1 MINQTHQKIYESLN
15 IISSQIAKHIIN
27 QNNKNDKNDKEELI
41 NTDKLGFDKNY
52 KPNEKTDS
60 KKKEKTNSIDDN
72 SNKSADK
79 YIKNIRLY
87 SPRKHHHHRPS
98 RRAKSTFTVKLTNKM
113 SRDHQKFKSIKHI
126 RFNSDLFDKNQ
137 FEVETLPI
145 IEVKNDANI
154 SNFNDNFQRKTS
166 ATFNLTQ
173 TKPANEN
180 INNVNE
186 KSELKKDGNLENY
199 TSNNIG
205 KNNQLMFDY
214 YLNSKNK
221 KKKNNFFEKQLI
233 RQKIKEKNIQK
244 KRIMLEKK
252 KLSQLCNP
260 KLDTNSLKIIKKK
273 NYIPLPKRAIDIEN
287 YKNYK
292 IFINERNQ
300 NNSELT
306 INNSNNNAK
315 KNIKEIADFFCA
327 QMNWKEKVIKK
338 VEDKKQML
346 LSKSKQEYSEII
358 NYKFQVNPHSEIL
371 LSKNNI
377 KNDEKYNNY
386 FSLFKNYSRNN
397 SNNKKYDSY
406 TRLYKEHEIR
416 AKNLK
421 KLTRKLTP
429 NFQPVVNK
437 NSPLIKKDYFFNQIP
452 SILNKDYNQ
461 NKEMNQ
467 KNSND
472 NINKK
477 ILNNSNIKQKSC
489 IQIFPKS
496 RNYKVIFNKKKFKSS
511 LKNMSS
517 TSVSSNNY
525 FIKRDSNN
533 KNMNDTLNSNT
544 KFLEI
549 KPNLTNNIVE
559 KKMIFHKNQN
569 LQRNSFLNESN
580 NLPTIKRKRTKR
592 VSYLVN
598 DSFIQKSNKEILK
611 IDQSKPIKGV
621 LKKKRSDYLDD
632 NQEINQDE
640 NINKSNSKNSS
651 YIDNESGFGVQLLKR
666 KRTIQKSSRVIDK
679 KNNDNNISITKKN
692 NMKKSIINNSR
703 IICFNGDESSD
714 SKDDSSNLSSN
725 NSLTE
730 NSELNVKK
738 DHSIKKKLESEDN
751 SNLQLDEN
759 SKQKVLEIEDSSDAA
774 IEENE
779 EEIKKN
785 WIDKLNIIG
794 KNDKINKV
802 KQKNNLDKLYMLNLR
817 NNSSNGN
824 PFTFTANEGIFLKF
838 FSKKK

>member
-1 MINQTHQKIYESLN
+1 
-15 IISSQIAKHIIN
+15 
-27 QNNKNDKNDKEELI
+27 
-41 NTDKLGFDKNY
+41 
-52 KPNEKTDS
+52 
-60 KKKEKTNSIDDN
+60 
-72 SNKSADK
+72 
-79 YIKNIRLY
+79 
-87 SPRKHHHHRPS
+87 
-98 RRAKSTFTVKLTNKM
+98 
-113 SRDHQKFKSIKHI
+113 
-126 RFNSDLFDKNQ
+126 
-137 FEVETLPI
+137 
-145 IEVKNDANI
+145 
-154 SNFNDNFQRKTS
+154 
-166 ATFNLTQ
+166 
-173 TKPANEN
+173 
-180 INNVNE
+180 
-186 KSELKKDGNLENY
+186 
-199 TSNNIG
+199 
-205 KNNQLMFDY
+205 
-214 YLNSKNK
+214 
-221 KKKNNFFEKQLI
+221 
-233 RQKIKEKNIQK
+233 
-244 KRIMLEKK
+244 
-252 KLSQLCNP
+252 
-260 KLDTNSLKIIKKK
+260 
-273 NYIPLPKRAIDIEN
+273 
-287 YKNYK
+287 
-292 IFINERNQ
+292 
-300 NNSELT
+300 
-306 INNSNNNAK
+306 
-315 KNIKEIADFFCA
+315 
-327 QMNWKEKVIKK
+327 
-338 VEDKKQML
+338 
-346 LSKSKQEYSEII
+346 
-358 NYKFQVNPHSEIL
+358 
-371 LSKNNI
+371 
-377 KNDEKYNNY
+377 
-386 FSLFKNYSRNN
+386 
-397 SNNKKYDSY
+397 
-406 TRLYKEHEIR
+406 
-416 AKNLK
+416 
-421 KLTRKLTP
+421 
-429 NFQPVVNK
+429 
-437 NSPLIKKDYFFNQIP
+437 
-452 SILNKDYNQ
+452 
-461 NKEMNQ
+461 
-467 KNSND
+467 
-472 NINKK
+472 
-477 ILNNSNIKQKSC
+477 
-489 IQIFPKS
+489 
-496 RNYKVIFNKKKFKSS
+496 
-511 LKNMSS
+511 MSS

-544 KFLEI
+544 KFLEN
-549 KPNLTNNIVE
+549 KPSLTNNIVE

-824 PFTFTANEGIFLKF
+824 PFTFTANEGIFFKF